1 MTYKNYRDGNWE
13 YCLWDFREN
22 EYLDDPDED
31 IHCVLA
37 SNGEAA
43 ADRQESYDNYLETD
57 YWQKVRQQAL
67 IRFDSKCQQCG
78 STEKLQVHHKA
89 YPKRYTE
96 LDNMHLLQ
104 VLCEQCHHDE
114 HR

>member
-37 SNGEAA
+37 SKGEAA
-43 ADRQESYDNYLETD
+43 ANRQESYDNYLETD